1 MIFFACGFF
10 HLAQCFQ
17 GSSMTE
23 LNSVQLL
30 VSNNTPSYGYFR
42 LDFSIH
48 QLMNIRFVSIFGDY
62 E

>member
-1 MIFFACGFF
+1 
-10 HLAQCFQ
+10 
-17 GSSMTE
+17 MTE